1 MRITRTLLI
10 SGIWIA
16 LLPYLGIPS
25 FYKNILFSLSGL
37 FLLILSYQLYSEA
50 KARENNVF
58 ENFSENRDFVDNGE
72 DYIAEYKIEINNQSN
87 G

>member
-1 MRITRTLLI
+1 MRIIRTLLI

-16 LLPYLGIPS
+16 LLPYLGVPL
-25 FYKNILFSLSGL
+25 FYKNILFSLSGI
-37 FLLILSYQLYSEA
+37 FLLVLSYQLYREA
-50 KARENNVF
+50 KSRESNVF
-58 ENFSENRDFVDNGE
+58 DNFSENKDFVDNGE